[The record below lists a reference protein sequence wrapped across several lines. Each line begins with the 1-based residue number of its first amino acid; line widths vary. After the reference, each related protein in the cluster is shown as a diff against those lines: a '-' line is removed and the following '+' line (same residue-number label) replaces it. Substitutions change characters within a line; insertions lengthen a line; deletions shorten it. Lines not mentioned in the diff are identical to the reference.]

1 MGSVTGSPGSSIAP
15 IAAAVTVL
23 LLLGIGIYAVA
34 VLDRLVGRAVAREPL
49 RLRAVLI
56 APVREAALLLMQ
68 QRISTERPDAQ
79 LWAFAPALLG
89 ALAAAGLAV
98 VPASGGSGMT
108 GSIPGM
114 SAGIVYFGAAMAIV
128 MVAVFLQG
136 WAANSVLP
144 LIGGYRFVAQALSYE
159 MPLALVLIAAALP
172 AQSLS
177 VVEIV
182 RSQHAVW
189 NVVRQPL
196 GLPLYLIAAS
206 GLAFWGPLNFPD
218 GADLVGGTAAELSG
232 APLLFWK
239 AARTAV
245 LVAAAAMGAAAFLGG
260 WWGPFIPGPLWMALK
275 TLALLVIIILAG
287 HLLDRVRLE
296 RFVVVSWVVLIPVA
310 LVDVFLSGL
319 VALWTG
325 GQGGGP

>member
-1 MGSVTGSPGSSIAP
+1 MGELPRSVFEPVAP
-15 IAAAVTVL
+15 VITVL

-34 VLDRLVGRAVAREPL
+34 ALDRLVGLIVARRPL
-49 RLRAVLI
+49 RLGEVFSSPA
-56 APVREAALLLMQ
+56 REAALLFLQ
-68 QRISTERPDAQ
+68 QRSSTESPDAQ

-98 VPASGGSGMT
+98 VPASGGAGMN
-108 GSIPGM
+108 GSMPEM

-144 LIGGYRFVAQALSYE
+144 LIGGYRFIAQALSYE

-172 AQSLS
+172 AESLS
-177 VVEIV
+177 VAEIV

-206 GLAFWGPLNFPD
+206 GLAFWGPLDFPD
-218 GADLVGGTAAELSG
+218 GRDLAGGASAELSG
-232 APLLFWK
+232 APLLLWK
-239 AARTAV
+239 AARSAV
-245 LVAAAAMGAAAFLGG
+245 LVAASAMGAAAFLGG
-260 WWGPFIPGPLWMALK
+260 WWGPFFPGPVWMVLK
-275 TLALLVIIILAG
+275 TLAILTIIILVG
-287 HLLDRVRLE
+287 HLVGRVRLE
-296 RFVVVSWVVLIPVA
+296 RFVVVSWAVLIPLA

-319 VALWTG
+319 IALWAG
-325 GQGGGP
+325 GQAGIP